1 MFGWQTSGRSCR
13 MALEYSVPMARAMKK
28 VSAYFIK
35 RVFIRG
41 MMKTPVREKALITVT
56 LRKEKPHTGGL
67 SGGEEGATLKCVV
80 LSIHVVFKC
89 NAIYLHQL
97 Y

>member
-1 MFGWQTSGRSCR
+1 

-28 VSAYFIK
+28 MRANFIY

-41 MMKTPVREKALITVT
+41 TMRTPVREKALITVT

-67 SGGEEGATLKCVV
+67 SDGKVG
-80 LSIHVVFKC
+80 
-89 NAIYLHQL
+89 
-97 Y
+97 